1 MTFIFNQGKQT
12 NKQTTQR
19 AAAAHHGSAWL
30 PAMKS
35 LAGWADPGKNTQQS
49 SVTSNVSKGIYLVG
63 PVKVDC
69 PHSNTVNEM

>member
-19 AAAAHHGSAWL
+19 AAATDKSVTWL
-30 PAMKS
+30 PATKS

-49 SVTSNVSKGIYLVG
+49 PVTTNLGKDI
-63 PVKVDC
+63 
-69 PHSNTVNEM
+69 